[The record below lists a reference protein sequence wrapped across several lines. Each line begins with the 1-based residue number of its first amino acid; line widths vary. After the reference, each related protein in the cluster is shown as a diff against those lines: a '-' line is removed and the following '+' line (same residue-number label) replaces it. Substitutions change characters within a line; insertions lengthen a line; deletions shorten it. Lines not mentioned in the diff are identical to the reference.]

1 MGTDKTK
8 ERSTI
13 LIVDD
18 SKMNREMLSEILK
31 DDYNTLEA
39 ADGAEAVAV
48 LKEHEH
54 DIDLV
59 LLDIVMPGMDGFEVL
74 SIMNRYNWI
83 EYIPVIM
90 ISSEGDFSYIKKAYD
105 LGATDYIRRPYQSY
119 TIHRRIG
126 NTLMLYNKQKR
137 LLKIVEEQVYAKE
150 KDNRMMINILGHIVE
165 FRNGESGMHV
175 HHIQTITKLLLRSL
189 VKKTDKYELTDN
201 DILQIITASA
211 LHDIG
216 KISIDDKILNKPGKL
231 TPEEFAIMKT
241 HAAVGA
247 EILKGLPVY
256 QDKGLVHVAY
266 QICRWHHE
274 RYDGRGY
281 PDGLKGEEIPIS
293 AQVVSLADVYDA
305 LTSERCYKKAF
316 SHEKA
321 MDMILGGECGAFN
334 PLLLE
339 CLKELGSKGI
349 AAALDA
355 DARGDMDD
363 QLLMRVTEELIE
375 DKISDSSSHSSQL
388 FEEEHSKRMFFTE
401 DIREIQF
408 EYDSRVGTVVL
419 SPYGAK
425 FLGAENSV
433 VYADRVKNELL
444 GEKCEA
450 LRNALHRTTPEKPEI
465 EPMNEELTY
474 NGTTRSYVIKAM
486 SLWSNESEPKYIGA
500 LGRIIDVTDGIN

>member
-18 SKMNREMLSEILK
+18 SEMNREMLSEILR

-165 FRNGESGMHV
+165 FRNGES
-175 HHIQTITKLLLRSL
+175 
-189 VKKTDKYELTDN
+189 
-201 DILQIITASA
+201 
-211 LHDIG
+211 
-216 KISIDDKILNKPGKL
+216 
-231 TPEEFAIMKT
+231 
-241 HAAVGA
+241 
-247 EILKGLPVY
+247 
-256 QDKGLVHVAY
+256 
-266 QICRWHHE
+266 
-274 RYDGRGY
+274 
-281 PDGLKGEEIPIS
+281 
-293 AQVVSLADVYDA
+293 
-305 LTSERCYKKAF
+305 
-316 SHEKA
+316 
-321 MDMILGGECGAFN
+321 
-334 PLLLE
+334 
-339 CLKELGSKGI
+339 
-349 AAALDA
+349 
-355 DARGDMDD
+355 
-363 QLLMRVTEELIE
+363 
-375 DKISDSSSHSSQL
+375 
-388 FEEEHSKRMFFTE
+388 
-401 DIREIQF
+401 
-408 EYDSRVGTVVL
+408 
-419 SPYGAK
+419 
-425 FLGAENSV
+425 
-433 VYADRVKNELL
+433 
-444 GEKCEA
+444 
-450 LRNALHRTTPEKPEI
+450 
-465 EPMNEELTY
+465 
-474 NGTTRSYVIKAM
+474 
-486 SLWSNESEPKYIGA
+486 
-500 LGRIIDVTDGIN
+500 